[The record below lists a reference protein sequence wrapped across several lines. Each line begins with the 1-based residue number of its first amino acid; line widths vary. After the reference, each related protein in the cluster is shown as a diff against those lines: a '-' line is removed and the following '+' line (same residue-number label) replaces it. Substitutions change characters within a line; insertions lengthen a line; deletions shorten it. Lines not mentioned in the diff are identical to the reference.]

1 MMAAR
6 IFGKPFVITEFNFV
20 KPNLYRAEGG
30 PLIGA
35 YSALQDWDGL
45 YRFAWSHSRNSVVG
59 INPPTMFDAA
69 NDPLVQLSDR
79 IAVLMFRRGD
89 VEAAREKYAI
99 AVPDDLSM
107 PAGCS
112 VFRKLRLFFNSAD
125 RPNRFVCR

>member
-1 MMAAR
+1 M
-6 IFGKPFVITEFNFV
+6 

-99 AVPDDLSM
+99 AVPDDLFD
-107 PAGCS
+107 AGQDAQ
-112 VFRKLRLFFNSAD
+112 FFGNSGSSSTRAD